1 MEGCFT
7 FQWVWFVFQMVGAS
21 FLSGGVPHGGIGF
34 DGGGVEKIVGWEGV
48 TPHAPSP
55 LWETLIYAL
64 KIFLLINL
72 L

>member
-1 MEGCFT
+1 MGVVCFSDGGG
-7 FQWVWFVFQMVGAS
+7 FIFKWGGA
-21 FLSGGVPHGGIGF
+21 PWGGIGF

-48 TPHAPSP
+48 TPHAPSS